1 MIISILFIDKLVLRI
16 FFISKMS
23 SSDSNVIKSPVSLL
37 DRLSELFYCSKNN
50 FENIKL
56 NNKEESVLKEV
67 FYSIIKGDS
76 LIKGSFQSKGNN
88 FFFISP
94 ISDAISY
101 MFSFALICSRLKTVY
116 YREKSYSKKELLKF
130 FISVDDLLFAVSQV
144 YISASNSL
152 ETAKKL
158 DKNSKM
164 EVFLQLFN
172 EWDSILLA
180 AFESYILLQ
189 SNFQY
194 LNTVFEYFDI
204 EVNKI
209 VESDDFAFSV
219 TLLRHTELGLN
230 EFLDFIDLDSS
241 NPKYSSKKKIYLI
254 LHQLNSVITEMLD
267 FKYLCLNELNE
278 MLKCSRIC
286 KDTFEKFNT
295 YFIEIFELYR
305 IKVEMTNNVSLRP
318 LNYKPTDNFY
328 DLEAFEDNVLESE
341 FRFLNFYLIQA
352 KFHNDGECFFNQLLT
367 AYKRKSEI
375 SFKKEL

>member
-158 DKNSKM
+158 DNDRARVISFANNT
-164 EVFLQLFN
+164 VNNNHL
-172 EWDSILLA
+172 
-180 AFESYILLQ
+180 
-189 SNFQY
+189 
-194 LNTVFEYFDI
+194 LNTGI
-204 EVNKI
+204 
-209 VESDDFAFSV
+209 
-219 TLLRHTELGLN
+219 
-230 EFLDFIDLDSS
+230 
-241 NPKYSSKKKIYLI
+241 
-254 LHQLNSVITEMLD
+254 
-267 FKYLCLNELNE
+267 
-278 MLKCSRIC
+278 
-286 KDTFEKFNT
+286 
-295 YFIEIFELYR
+295 
-305 IKVEMTNNVSLRP
+305 
-318 LNYKPTDNFY
+318 
-328 DLEAFEDNVLESE
+328 
-341 FRFLNFYLIQA
+341 
-352 KFHNDGECFFNQLLT
+352 
-367 AYKRKSEI
+367 
-375 SFKKEL
+375 